1 MQEQQKIQLLALDV
15 DGTLFG
21 TDGKVTPASVEAIR
35 KAQERGVQVVLASGR
50 DYDGLPWDQ
59 LKDVQIDYVITT
71 NGSAVYRTKDR
82 KCLKEECL
90 DKEKMIPLFEYILS
104 KEVYLSVF
112 IDGVNYTPIQCLP
125 YVEKMI
131 VPDYVKVALR
141 IKVNCME
148 DMIGYLRA
156 NDAKIQKATLN
167 FQYQDGEYLNRK
179 EVKAYLQAC
188 PDINVVDGGFSNLE
202 FTRNGVCKATGLN
215 MLTEYLDISIEDVM
229 AIGDSEND
237 IEMLEAV
244 GCGIAMGNALDSVK
258 AVAKDVTLRN
268 DEDGVA
274 AAVEKYIVNPCN

>member
-1 MQEQQKIQLLALDV
+1 MEEQQRIQLLALDV

-35 KAQERGVQVVLASGR
+35 RAQEKGVQVVLASGR
-50 DYDGLPWDQ
+50 DYDGLPWNQ

-112 IDGVNYTPIQCLP
+112 IDGVNYTPTQCFP

-131 VPDYVKVALR
+131 VPDYVKTALR
-141 IKVNCME
+141 TKANRME
-148 DMIGYLRA
+148 DMISYLRK

-167 FQYQDGEYLNRK
+167 FQYQDGEYLNRE
-179 EVKAYLQAC
+179 EVKAHLESC

-202 FTRNGVCKATGLN
+202 FTKTGVCKATGLK
-215 MLTEYLDISIEDVM
+215 MLADYLNVPIENVM

-237 IEMLEAV
+237 IEMIEAA
-244 GCGIAMGNALDSVK
+244 GYGIAMENALESVK
-258 AVAKDVTLRN
+258 AVAKDVTLSN

-274 AAVEKYIVNPCN
+274 AAIKKYIITEK

>member
-21 TDGKVTPASVEAIR
+21 SDGKVIPASVEAIR
-35 KAQERGVQVVLASGR
+35 KAQEKGVQVVLASGR

-90 DKEKMIPLFEYILS
+90 DKEKVIPLFEYILS

-112 IDGVNYTPIQCLP
+112 IDGVNYTPIQCFP

-141 IKVNCME
+141 TKANCME
-148 DMIGYLRA
+148 DMIGYLRE
-156 NDAKIQKATLN
+156 NDAKMQKATLN
-167 FQYQDGEYLNRK
+167 FQYQDGEYLNRE
-179 EVKAYLQAC
+179 EVKAYLKAC

-202 FTRNGVCKATGLN
+202 FTRKGVCKATGLE
-215 MLTEYLDISIEDVM
+215 MLTEYLDISIKDVM

-237 IEMLEAV
+237 IEMLEAA

-258 AVAKDVTLRN
+258 AVAKGVTLGN

-274 AAVEKYIVNPCN
+274 AAIEKYITSGK

>member
-50 DYDGLPWDQ
+50 DYDGLPWEQ

-90 DKEKMIPLFEYILS
+90 DKEKMIPVFEYILS

-112 IDGVNYTPIQCLP
+112 IDGVNYTPIQCFP

-141 IKVNCME
+141 TKANCME
-148 DMIGYLRA
+148 DIIRYLRE

-167 FQYQDGEYLNRK
+167 FQYQDGEYLNRE

-202 FTRNGVCKATGLN
+202 FTRKGVCKATGLE
-215 MLTEYLDISIEDVM
+215 MLTEYLDISIKDVM

-237 IEMLEAV
+237 IEMLEAA
-244 GCGIAMGNALDSVK
+244 GFGIAMGNALDSVK
-258 AVAKDVTLRN
+258 AVAKDVTLGN